1 MEYNFK
7 MIFIQIKNNYIIIIK
22 KYIEK
27 IDIYKICFEYMCI
40 CIIYKKNSIIKIH
53 NSMNRIY

>member
-7 MIFIQIKNNYIIIIK
+7 MIFIQIKNNYIIK

-27 IDIYKICFEYMCI
+27 IDIYKICFIYMCI
-40 CIIYKKNSIIKIH
+40 CIIHKKNSIIKIH
-53 NSMNRIY
+53 NSMNPMY

>member
-7 MIFIQIKNNYIIIIK
+7 MIFVQIKNNYIVK

-27 IDIYKICFEYMCI
+27 IDIYKNLLYI
-40 CIIYKKNSIIKIH
+40 
-53 NSMNRIY
+53 SMYLYNT